1 MKQDIPVKNKISQE
15 KHIKAAVFRN
25 DIRKTE
31 PHKHKQYFEI
41 IYLTQGSG
49 AHWIDDVC
57 YEVKPP
63 VLFFIKEGQVHNW
76 DLQDVPGGYV
86 VILKKEF
93 VERSLDP
100 QLEMLLAKV
109 GGIPCLRIED
119 TNTISQ
125 LFELLVQEGQSET
138 EHSFR
143 IMEGLLKVLL
153 IKIQEVA
160 GLELFRPSRRG
171 DLYQSFLE
179 LLSTGIPVRNT
190 VNYYAE
196 LLNTTP
202 QHLNIACRNAAGTGA
217 AEVLAGFI
225 IKEARRL
232 LLYTD
237 KTVSEISFL
246 LNFNDP
252 SHFVKYFKRLSG
264 STPQNFRYTK

>member
-1 MKQDIPVKNKISQE
+1 MKNNIPVKNKIGQE

-41 IYLTQGSG
+41 IYITQGHG

-57 YEVKPP
+57 YEVAPST
-63 VLFFIKEGQVHNW
+63 LFFIKEYQVHSW

-86 VILKKEF
+86 IILKKEF
-93 VERSLDP
+93 VEKSLDP
-100 QLEMLLAKV
+100 QLAMLLAKV
-109 GGIPCLRIED
+109 GAIPCLRIEE
-119 TNTISQ
+119 TATISQ
-125 LFELLVQEGQSET
+125 LFELLVKEGQTET
-138 EHSFR
+138 GNTFH
-143 IMEGLLKVLL
+143 IMEGLLKILL
-153 IKIQEVA
+153 IKIQDVA
-160 GLELFRPSRRG
+160 GLELARPSGRA
-171 DLYQSFLE
+171 DLYQSFVE
-179 LLSTGIPVRNT
+179 LLSAGIPVRNT
-190 VNYYAE
+190 VNYYAA

-202 QHLNIACRNAAGTGA
+202 QHLNVACRNAAATGA
-217 AEVLAGFI
+217 SEVLAGFI

-252 SHFVKYFKRLSG
+252 SHFVKYFKRLTG
-264 STPQNFRYTK
+264 TTPQTFRLMK

>member
-1 MKQDIPVKNKISQE
+1 MKKNIPVKNKISQE

-41 IYLTQGSG
+41 IYITQGHG

-57 YEVKPP
+57 HEVTPP
-63 VLFFIKEGQVHNW
+63 TLFFIKEDQVHNW
-76 DLQDVPGGYV
+76 NLRDVPGGYV

-109 GGIPCLRIED
+109 GAIPCLRIEE
-119 TNTISQ
+119 TATISQ
-125 LFELLVQEGQSET
+125 LFELLVREGQTET
-138 EHSFR
+138 ENTFC

-153 IKIQEVA
+153 IKIQDVA
-160 GLELFRPSRRG
+160 GLELVRPSRKG

-202 QHLNIACRNAAGTGA
+202 LHLNTACRNAAGMGA
-217 AEVLAGFI
+217 TEVLAGFI

-264 STPQNFRYTK
+264 STPQTFRLSR